1 MKIKK
6 FTAASMQE
14 AALLIRK
21 ELGNEAVI
29 LNSKKIKKRKWF
41 GLINKPAVE
50 VIAVLDQDFLENKTP
65 QKAAEPKQ
73 TLKTPV
79 SSPKIEERIYPLK
92 FRRNMSPL
100 IFQLINLYFLNRCEK
115 QKSFCKKRGLKS
127 QPRRAR

>member
-50 VIAVLDQDFLENKTP
+50 VIAVLDQDFLENKN
-65 QKAAEPKQ
+65 ASE
-73 TLKTPV
+73 
-79 SSPKIEERIYPLK
+79 SS
-92 FRRNMSPL
+92 
-100 IFQLINLYFLNRCEK
+100 
-115 QKSFCKKRGLKS
+115 
-127 QPRRAR
+127 

>member
-41 GLINKPAVE
+41 GLVNKPAVE
-50 VIAVLDQDFLENKTP
+50 V
-65 QKAAEPKQ
+65 
-73 TLKTPV
+73 
-79 SSPKIEERIYPLK
+79 
-92 FRRNMSPL
+92 
-100 IFQLINLYFLNRCEK
+100 
-115 QKSFCKKRGLKS
+115 
-127 QPRRAR
+127 